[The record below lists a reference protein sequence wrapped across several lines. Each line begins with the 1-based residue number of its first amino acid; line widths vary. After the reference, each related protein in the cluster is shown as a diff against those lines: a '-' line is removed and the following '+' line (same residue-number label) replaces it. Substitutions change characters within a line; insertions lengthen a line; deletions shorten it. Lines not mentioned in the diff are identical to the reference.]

1 MRVAVNGRPSSEN
14 SFSCALHVLNKL
26 KHVVSHLQVAGDF
39 YTFLKSKGF
48 DPFPDFVFQQ
58 TDNLQSAD
66 LFLSIG
72 GDGTFLESVALVA
85 DKNIPILGINTGRL
99 GFLSGVGYDQA
110 REAIQK
116 VLDKKFTIEER
127 SLIQVS
133 THSGQLLFDKFD
145 IGLNEFTLTKKDAST
160 MVLVKAY
167 LNDSFLNSYWAD
179 GLIISTPTGSTGY
192 SLSSGGPLV
201 MPDAQN
207 FIITP
212 ISPHNLNVR
221 PLVVPDSVQIKLS
234 VESRTPEVMA
244 SIDSRSKQVSASEQF
259 IIQKARFNAKLVRF
273 GSFDFLDTIRQKLYW
288 GRDLRN

>member
-14 SFSCALHVLNKL
+14 SFSCAWHVLNQL
-26 KHVVSHLQVAGDF
+26 KHVVTHLQIAGNF
-39 YTFLKSKGF
+39 YTFLQSKEF
-48 DPFPDFVFQQ
+48 DPRPDYVFQH
-58 TDNLQSAD
+58 TDNLQHAD

-110 REAIQK
+110 AEAIQK
-116 VLDKKFTIEER
+116 VLEKQYFIEER
-127 SLIQVS
+127 SLITVS
-133 THSGQLLFDKFD
+133 TDSDDVLFDRFD

-160 MVLVKAY
+160 MVLVKAF

-192 SLSSGGPLV
+192 SLSCGGPLV

-234 VESRTPEVMA
+234 VESRTPYVVA
-244 SIDSRSKQVSASEQF
+244 SLDSRSKQVLTSERF
-259 IIQKARFNAKLVRF
+259 IIQKAGFKAKLVRL
-273 GSFDFLDTIRQKLYW
+273 GNFDFFDTIRQKLYW